1 MSTLFPPPGIR
12 VLTVSELTRG
22 VKDLLEETHGNVWV
36 QGEVSNLARPSSGH
50 LYLTLKDEET
60 PLRTV
65 IYRGVAL
72 RLRYDLRDG
81 LRVIARGRLS
91 VYMPRGEYQLLVEE
105 LQPQGIGPLELA
117 FRQLK
122 EKLSVQGY
130 FDPIRKRP
138 LPRFPRRIALLTSP
152 TGSAVRDVLEILN
165 RRWPSV
171 EVWVVPVRVQG
182 EEAASDI
189 AVAIGCIN
197 QVAAQTSPMPVDLI
211 VLARGGGSLED
222 LWPFNEELVAHAIYR
237 SELPVVTG
245 IGHEDDLTIADLVAD
260 VRALTPSEAAERV
273 VPSRQEYIELLQQT
287 QMRLRS
293 QMVRLVQA
301 CRARLEQA
309 AARPCFRR
317 PFDRLNERRQHLD
330 SLSDRLRRALRGRLD
345 RAAQRLQSAVA
356 RLETLSPLQV
366 LARGYTLTR
375 RLDDQTVIRST
386 DQVRVGDWII
396 THTAQGRFLS
406 RVEQVIESDEYRAV
420 ARGIA
425 DNNPRMGS

>member
-1 MSTLFPPPGIR
+1 MSALFPPPGIR

-152 TGSAVRDVLEILN
+152 TGS
-165 RRWPSV
+165 
-171 EVWVVPVRVQG
+171 Q
-182 EEAASDI
+182 
-189 AVAIGCIN
+189 C
-197 QVAAQTSPMPVDLI
+197 
-211 VLARGGGSLED
+211 
-222 LWPFNEELVAHAIYR
+222 
-237 SELPVVTG
+237 VT
-245 IGHEDDLTIADLVAD
+245 
-260 VRALTPSEAAERV
+260 
-273 VPSRQEYIELLQQT
+273 
-287 QMRLRS
+287 
-293 QMVRLVQA
+293 
-301 CRARLEQA
+301 C
-309 AARPCFRR
+309 
-317 PFDRLNERRQHLD
+317 
-330 SLSDRLRRALRGRLD
+330 
-345 RAAQRLQSAVA
+345 
-356 RLETLSPLQV
+356 
-366 LARGYTLTR
+366 
-375 RLDDQTVIRST
+375 
-386 DQVRVGDWII
+386 
-396 THTAQGRFLS
+396 
-406 RVEQVIESDEYRAV
+406 
-420 ARGIA
+420 
-425 DNNPRMGS
+425 